1 MSLILEALKKSEQQ
15 RRLGEAPTLGSPVVS
30 TRKRRNLLPLIA
42 ILIVV
47 AGGVWWWLGHRT
59 DTPAPATP
67 APVAST
73 APAETPISQQVQ
85 KRPPAGTAR
94 TAPQRTPPVANAAQ
108 EKRAA
113 IGVGNA
119 APATPPAAAPSKP
132 PVATAGAAAAPDKNA
147 GLPAPAT
154 PAPAPA
160 PAKTDAAVPA
170 ATPATTAAATP
181 AATNPP
187 PAAVAPTKP
196 SAPADTTAAVT
207 KPAPAA
213 AGEALPTVWEL
224 PYATRKDI
232 PAIELSMHVF
242 SSDPKQRF
250 VVIKGDRHAEGDE
263 VGTDLVLK
271 EIRQDGIVLD
281 YKGQV
286 FFYPRSGR

>member
-15 RRLGEAPTLGSPVVS
+15 RRLGEAPTFGSPVVA
-30 TRKRRNLLPLIA
+30 TRRRRSVLPVIA

-59 DTPAPATP
+59 SAPAPATP

-73 APAETPISQQVQ
+73 KSAETPISQQVQ
-85 KRPPAGTAR
+85 PRPAAGTVR
-94 TAPQRTPPVANAAQ
+94 PAPQRTPPAATAANQ
-108 EKRAA
+108 DKRAV
-113 IGVGNA
+113 GVGNVA
-119 APATPPAAAPSKP
+119 RTAPVTTAPAATVGLPP
-132 PVATAGAAAAPDKNA
+132 APDKNA
-147 GLPAPAT
+147 GLRAPA
-154 PAPAPA
+154 APA
-160 PAKTDAAVPA
+160 PAKTDAAAPA
-170 ATPATTAAATP
+170 AAPKTAGTTPATTSP
-181 AATNPP
+181 
-187 PAAVAPTKP
+187 VAPTKP
-196 SAPADTTAAVT
+196 QPPAATTVDAKPVVAPPPA
-207 KPAPAA
+207 APAA
-213 AGEALPTVWEL
+213 AGAALPTVWEL

>member
-15 RRLGEAPTLGSPVVS
+15 RRLGEAPTFGSPVVS
-30 TRKRRNLLPLIA
+30 TRKRRSLLPLIA
-42 ILIVV
+42 ILIVA

-59 DTPAPATP
+59 SAPATT
-67 APVAST
+67 ATVAST
-73 APAETPISQQVQ
+73 TPAETPMSQQVQ
-85 KRPPAGTAR
+85 KRPPAGNAR
-94 TAPQRTPPVANAAQ
+94 PAPQRPPQPATPAAD
-108 EKRAA
+108 KRTP

-119 APATPPAAAPSKP
+119 PAPPAAAPTKP
-132 PVATAGAAAAPDKNA
+132 PVATTAAVAKPDKNA
-147 GLPAPAT
+147 GLPAPAQ
-154 PAPAPA
+154 PAPA
-160 PAKTDAAVPA
+160 PAKTDAVAPA
-170 ATPATTAAATP
+170 ATAPTTA

-187 PAAVAPTKP
+187 PTATAPTSP
-196 SAPADTTAAVT
+196 QAPTATPATT
-207 KPAPAA
+207 KPAAPAPVVQ
-213 AGEALPTVWEL
+213 ALPTVWEL

-232 PAIELSMHVF
+232 PAIELSMHVY

-281 YKGQV
+281 FKGQV

>member
-15 RRLGEAPTLGSPVVS
+15 RRLGEAPTFGSPVVA
-30 TRKRRNLLPLIA
+30 TRKRRSILPVIA

-59 DTPAPATP
+59 SAPVPATS

-73 APAETPISQQVQ
+73 KPAETPISQQVQ
-85 KRPPAGTAR
+85 TRPATGTVR
-94 TAPQRTPPVANAAQ
+94 PAPQRTPPAAAAANQ
-108 EKRAA
+108 DKRAV
-113 IGVGNA
+113 GVGNVA
-119 APATPPAAAPSKP
+119 RTAPVTTSPAATVGIP
-132 PVATAGAAAAPDKNA
+132 PAPDKNA
-147 GLPAPAT
+147 GLRAPAP
-154 PAPAPA
+154 PA
-160 PAKTDAAVPA
+160 PAKTDAALPA
-170 ATPATTAAATP
+170 ATPKTAGTTPATPPPVAPARQQPP
-181 AATNPP
+181 AATTVDTKPAVAPP
-187 PAAVAPTKP
+187 PA
-196 SAPADTTAAVT
+196 
-207 KPAPAA
+207 APAA
-213 AGEALPTVWEL
+213 AGVALPTVWEL

>member
-30 TRKRRNLLPLIA
+30 TRKRRSVLPLIA
-42 ILIVV
+42 ILIVA

-59 DTPAPATP
+59 SAPASAP

-85 KRPPAGTAR
+85 KRPATGTVR
-94 TAPQRTPPVANAAQ
+94 PAPQRTPPAANTVSPD
-108 EKRAA
+108 KRAA
-113 IGVGNA
+113 VGVGTV
-119 APATPPAAAPSKP
+119 PHATPPAAAPAAP
-132 PVATAGAAAAPDKNA
+132 PVATPGAAAAPDKTA
-147 GLPAPAT
+147 GLRTPAT
-154 PAPAPA
+154 PA

-170 ATPATTAAATP
+170 APPATTTADATP
-181 AATNPP
+181 AATPP
-187 PAAVAPTKP
+187 APAAPTKTQPPSATAAVARPAT
-196 SAPADTTAAVT
+196 AP
-207 KPAPAA
+207 PAA

-224 PYATRKDI
+224 PYASRKDI
-232 PAIELSMHVF
+232 PAIELSMHVY

-250 VVIKGDRHAEGDE
+250 VVIKGDRHGEGDE

-281 YKGQV
+281 FKGQV

>member
-15 RRLGEAPTLGSPVVS
+15 RRLGEAPTFGSPVVA
-30 TRKRRNLLPLIA
+30 TRKRRSILPVIA

-59 DTPAPATP
+59 SAPVPATP

-73 APAETPISQQVQ
+73 KPAQTPISQQAQ
-85 KRPPAGTAR
+85 PRPATGTVR
-94 TAPQRTPPVANAAQ
+94 PAPQRTPPAATAASQ
-108 EKRAA
+108 DKRAV
-113 IGVGNA
+113 GVGNVPRTA
-119 APATPPAAAPSKP
+119 PVTTAPAATVGIPP
-132 PVATAGAAAAPDKNA
+132 APDKNA
-147 GLPAPAT
+147 GLRAPAP
-154 PAPAPA
+154 PA
-160 PAKTDAAVPA
+160 PAKTDAVPPA
-170 ATPATTAAATP
+170 ATPKTAGTMPATPPPVAPARQQPP
-181 AATNPP
+181 AATTVDTKPAVAPP
-187 PAAVAPTKP
+187 PA
-196 SAPADTTAAVT
+196 
-207 KPAPAA
+207 APAA
-213 AGEALPTVWEL
+213 AGAALPTVWEL